1 MFVGNLVTP
10 KSSFTPSYSKAPTVV
25 ASFLPQLLLF
35 PENSAYFTAMMPSYR
50 LLERP
55 ARSQA
60 SCRPCPPKIRRRCVS
75 AAAAAVI
82 WHCSTELYAKQVFS
96 RSSLMNLHDVLYNVR
111 RTWYPG
117 ACVSR

>member
-75 AAAAAVI
+75 AAAAAV
-82 WHCSTELYAKQVFS
+82 FS